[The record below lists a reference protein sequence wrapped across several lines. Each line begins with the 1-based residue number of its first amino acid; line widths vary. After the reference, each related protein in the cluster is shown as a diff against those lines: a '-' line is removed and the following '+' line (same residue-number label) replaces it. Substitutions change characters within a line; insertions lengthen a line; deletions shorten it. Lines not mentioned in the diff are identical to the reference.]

1 MKKELTA
8 TVQVL
13 IDGEAKPFEE
23 LSDDEL
29 ELLRKNAKQ
38 RLSNSLS
45 MYFTQHPE
53 EYQKL

>member
-13 IDGEAKPFEE
+13 VDGAAKPFEKLTDEE
-23 LSDDEL
+23 LKK
-29 ELLRKNAKQ
+29 LRKNAKQ

-45 MYFTQHPE
+45 LYFTQHPE
-53 EYQKL
+53 EYQNV